1 MKINQLNTANKLTF
15 SIEEISKLLSISKES
30 AKVSANRYVKSDLL
44 IRLKN
49 NLYITTNKFKN
60 LSEEELFKLANL
72 IQVPSYISFTTAL
85 SYYNISSQQLQ
96 GVIESAALKRTKSIT
111 AKNIQFNYLLLKK
124 EFYKNFI
131 LSNNFF
137 IAVPEKAI
145 ADIVYLS
152 SMSRYQCDFE
162 AIDFKKVDKNT
173 VTNLLE
179 DTNSKS
185 INYWKNLCKRYKI

>member
-1 MKINQLNTANKLTF
+1 MKIHQLNTANKLTF
-15 SIEEISKLLSISKES
+15 SIEEISELLSISKES

-44 IRLKN
+44 TRLKN
-49 NLYITTNKFKN
+49 NLYITTDKFKS

-85 SYYNISSQQLQ
+85 SYSNISSQQLQ

-111 AKNIQFNYLLLKK
+111 AKNIQFKFFLLKK
-124 EFYKNFI
+124 EFYNNFI

-137 IAVPEKAI
+137 IAVPEKAM

-162 AIDFKKVDKNT
+162 AIDFKKVDKNI

-179 DTNSKS
+179 NTNSKS